1 MKNTNLEKSHDGNN
15 NYKKQHN
22 LVNSKD
28 EIFELLK
35 LLNYKMET
43 TYNSLLL

>member
-1 MKNTNLEKSHDGNN
+1 MMVTTII
-15 NYKKQHN
+15 KKQHN

-28 EIFELLK
+28 EIFLTTRK